1 MLAIGVRVVLML
13 FSAWFVSGCGQKG
26 PLYLDKP
33 YEPSSQ
39 QKPEP
44 VRKAPAEPTPV
55 VAPSAPN

>member
-1 MLAIGVRVVLML
+1 MPAMSVRVVLIL
-13 FSAWFVSGCGQKG
+13 FSALLVSGCGQKG
-26 PLYLDKP
+26 PLYLDRP
-33 YEPSSQ
+33 YEPSPQ